1 MSKFL
6 SIFDIYTVGI
16 LDYENFLKLGIIYFH
31 AFGVV
36 IGFLL
41 GFSKLYSSDGFSK
54 SYGSIL
60 QSAAFFLI
68 LNNGILIDQGILR
81 YDSRILFGSY
91 YGLVLYS
98 SLAVLVCFNY
108 LFESLDNP
116 WIYCKRLLGIIPI
129 TILFSYFIPNLYFI
143 SFIDILGIVI
153 SIFTFIWSLS
163 RILKTNKSILYFNLP
178 FLSLLISI
186 CFVFDFFG
194 TIFDKKNLLFFAE
207 FIPGSVICYSIF
219 LERFF
224 PSLFSKV
231 IVSIPDT
238 NLVKEIE
245 LETIPTPEAK
255 ETGTYKYQSKELLV
269 GIDLEKVN
277 TKLNHFIDIKGF
289 KDEELRLPDF
299 ATDLGLT
306 THQASRYLNKF
317 LNMSYTDFL
326 NYHRIKEV
334 IDMIKIR
341 SNFNLLSIALECGFN
356 SASSFHRA
364 CVKFTGK
371 SPKELKSYIQ
381 SNEGSSL
388 SILQKPKIQS
398 HS

>member
-1 MSKFL
+1 
-6 SIFDIYTVGI
+6 
-16 LDYENFLKLGIIYFH
+16 
-31 AFGVV
+31 
-36 IGFLL
+36 
-41 GFSKLYSSDGFSK
+41 
-54 SYGSIL
+54 
-60 QSAAFFLI
+60 
-68 LNNGILIDQGILR
+68 
-81 YDSRILFGSY
+81 
-91 YGLVLYS
+91 
-98 SLAVLVCFNY
+98 
-108 LFESLDNP
+108 
-116 WIYCKRLLGIIPI
+116 
-129 TILFSYFIPNLYFI
+129 
-143 SFIDILGIVI
+143 
-153 SIFTFIWSLS
+153 
-163 RILKTNKSILYFNLP
+163 LYFNLP

-194 TIFDKKNLLFFAE
+194 TIYDKKNLLFFAE
-207 FIPGSVICYSIF
+207 FIPGSVICYSIL

-224 PSLFSKV
+224 PSLFGKA
-231 IVSIPDT
+231 IVSIPT

-245 LETIPTPEAK
+245 LETIPIPEVK
-255 ETGTYKYQSKELLV
+255 ETETYKYQSKELLV

-277 TKLNHFIDIKGF
+277 TKLNQFIDIKGF

-371 SPKELKSYIQ
+371 SPRELKSYIQ

-388 SILQKPKIQS
+388 TILKKPKIQS

>member
-98 SLAVLVCFNY
+98 SLAVIVCFNY
-108 LFESLDNP
+108 LFESFDNP
-116 WIYCKRLLGIIPI
+116 WIYCKRLLGIIPV
-129 TILFSYFIPNLYFI
+129 TILFSYFIPVYYFI
-143 SFIDILGIVI
+143 SFIDILGIMI
-153 SIFTFIWSLS
+153 SIFTFIWSL
-163 RILKTNKSILYFNLP
+163 RKVLNTKKSILYFNLP

-207 FIPGSVICYSIF
+207 FIPGSVICYSIL

-224 PSLFSKV
+224 PSLFGKV

-245 LETIPTPEAK
+245 LETIPIPEIK
-255 ETGTYKYQSKELLV
+255 ETETYKYQSKELLV

-289 KDEELRLPDF
+289 KEEEIRLPDF
-299 ATDLGLT
+299 AAALGLT
-306 THQASRYLNKF
+306 VHRASKYLNVY
-317 LNMSYTDFL
+317 LNTSFTDFL
-326 NYHRIKEV
+326 NYHRMIEV
-334 IDMIKIR
+334 IIYMEKKTD
-341 SNFNLLSIALECGFN
+341 FNLLNIALECGFN